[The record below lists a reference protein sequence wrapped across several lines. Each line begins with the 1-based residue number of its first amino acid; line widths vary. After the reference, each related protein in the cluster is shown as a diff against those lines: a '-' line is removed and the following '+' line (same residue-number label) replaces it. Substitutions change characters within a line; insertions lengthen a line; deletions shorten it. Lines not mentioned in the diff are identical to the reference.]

1 MKNMTIA
8 NICKACRGTF
18 FGKKE
23 LFSSNTEIGGVQIDS
38 RKITEGNLF
47 IPMPGER
54 ADGHQ
59 FIESVMEQGALV
71 TLSERELELD
81 VPYILVD
88 SCPQA
93 LKDLA
98 YFYRDQLDCTIVG
111 ITGSV
116 GKTSTKEMIAAVL
129 EQKFVV
135 QKTAGNF
142 NNEIGLPLTIF
153 SITKKHQ
160 VAVVEM
166 GISDFGEMTRL
177 AQIVRP
183 DICVLTNIGYC
194 HLDQL
199 GDRSGVLKAK
209 SECFPFVKEG
219 GSIILNKDDD
229 QLATVKSV
237 PGRKL
242 LWYSI
247 LDEHV
252 TAYGTNVESCGLDG
266 INALFTLTK
275 ENGQGESFPVHIP
288 IPGDHNVMNALAA
301 TVVGRELGLNHS
313 QIQAGIQSVQTIQ
326 GRTNLIR
333 NNEMLIIDDCYNA
346 NPMSM
351 KASIR
356 VLSSLDGRKVAILGD
371 MGELGEDRRAL
382 HYQVGEAV
390 AKGCVNT
397 LIAIGDLAI
406 EMTNALK
413 DQGVTIES
421 YYFKNKQEALPFI
434 TNYVQPGD
442 TILVKASHFMQ
453 FEEIVELLSRKS

>member
-1 MKNMTIA
+1 MTIA
-8 NICKACRGTF
+8 NICKACKGTF
-18 FGKKE
+18 FGSEE
-23 LFSSNTEIGGVQIDS
+23 LLQEKIEITGVQIDS
-38 RKITEGNLF
+38 RKIEAGNLF

-54 ADGHQ
+54 VDGHQ
-59 FIESVMEQGALV
+59 FIKMVMEAGALV
-71 TLSERELELD
+71 TLSEKELDLD
-81 VPYILVD
+81 VPYIMVD

-98 YFYRDQLDCTIVG
+98 SFYRDQLDCTIVG

-129 EQKFVV
+129 GQKFKV

-153 SITKKHQ
+153 SITKEHQ

-177 AQIVRP
+177 AQIARP
-183 DICVLTNIGYC
+183 DLCVLTNIGYC

-219 GSIILNKDDD
+219 GAIILNKDDD
-229 QLATVKSV
+229 QLATVKNV
-237 PGRKL
+237 PGRNL
-242 LWYSI
+242 RWYS
-247 LDEHV
+247 LQDEQV

-266 INALFTLTK
+266 MDALFMLTK
-275 ENGQGESFPVHIP
+275 ENGQSASFPVHIP

-301 TVVGRELGLNHS
+301 SVVGQELGLDQN
-313 QIQAGIQSVQTIQ
+313 QIQAGIQAVQTIQ
-326 GRTNLIR
+326 GRTNLIH
-333 NNEMLIIDDCYNA
+333 NKEMLIIDDCYNA

-351 KASIR
+351 KASIQ
-356 VLSSLDGRKVAILGD
+356 VLSASNGRKVAILGD

-390 AKGCVNT
+390 AKGTVDT
-397 LIAIGDLAI
+397 LIAIGELAI
-406 EMTNALK
+406 EMIHALK
-413 DQGVTIES
+413 DQGVAMES
-421 YYFKNKQEALPFI
+421 YYFENKQEALPFI
-434 TNYVQPGD
+434 SSYVQSGD

-453 FEEIVELLSRKS
+453 FEEIVELLSGK

>member
-8 NICKACRGTF
+8 NICKACKGTF
-18 FGKKE
+18 FGKEE
-23 LFSSNTEIGGVQIDS
+23 LFQEKIEITGVQIDS
-38 RKITEGNLF
+38 RKIEAGNLF

-54 ADGHQ
+54 VDGHQ
-59 FIESVMEQGALV
+59 FIKMVMEAGALV
-71 TLSERELELD
+71 TLSEKELDLD
-81 VPYILVD
+81 VPYIMVD

-98 YFYRDQLDCTIVG
+98 SFYRDQLDCTIVG

-129 EQKFVV
+129 GQKFKV

-153 SITKKHQ
+153 SITKEHQ

-177 AQIVRP
+177 AQIARP

-209 SECFPFVKEG
+209 SECFPFVKENG
-219 GSIILNKDDD
+219 VIILNKDDD
-229 QLATVKSV
+229 MLATVEQV

-242 LWYSI
+242 QWYSV
-247 LDEHV
+247 LDEQATV
-252 TAYGTNVESCGLDG
+252 YGTILKSCGLDG
-266 INALFTLTK
+266 INASFVLNK
-275 ENGQGESFPVHIP
+275 EDGNVESYPVHIP

-301 TVVGRELGLNHS
+301 TAVAYNMGLDQS

-326 GRTNLIR
+326 GRTNLIQ
-333 NNEMLIIDDCYNA
+333 NQDMLIIDDCYNA

-351 KASIR
+351 KASIQ
-356 VLSSLDGRKVAILGD
+356 VLSASNGRKVAILGD

-390 AKGCVNT
+390 AKGTVDT
-397 LIAIGDLAI
+397 LIAIGELAI
-406 EMTNALK
+406 EMIHALK
-413 DQGVTIES
+413 DQGVAMES
-421 YYFKNKQEALPFI
+421 YYFENKQEALPFI
-434 TNYVQPGD
+434 SSYVQSGD

-453 FEEIVELLSRKS
+453 FEEIVELLSGK

>member
-8 NICKACRGTF
+8 NICKACKGTF
-18 FGKKE
+18 FGKEE
-23 LFSSNTEIGGVQIDS
+23 LFCCNIEITGIQIDS
-38 RKITEGNLF
+38 RKIVEGNLF

-59 FIESVMEQGALV
+59 FIEAVMKTGALI
-71 TLSERELELD
+71 TLSERELDLD
-81 VPYILVD
+81 VPYIKVE

-98 YFYRDQLDCTIVG
+98 SFYRDQLDCIIVG

-129 EQKFVV
+129 EQKFKV

-153 SITKKHQ
+153 SITEEHQ

-177 AQIVRP
+177 AQIARP
-183 DICVLTNIGYC
+183 DLCILTNIGYC

-219 GSIILNKDDD
+219 GAIILNKDDD
-229 QLATVKSV
+229 QLATVKNV
-237 PGRKL
+237 PGRNL
-242 LWYSI
+242 RWYS
-247 LDEHV
+247 LQDEQV

-266 INALFTLTK
+266 MDALFTITK
-275 ENGQGESFPVHIP
+275 ENGQSASFPVHIP

-301 TVVGRELGLNHS
+301 SVVGQELGLDQN
-313 QIQAGIQSVQTIQ
+313 QIQAGIQAVQTIQ
-326 GRTNLIR
+326 GRTNLIH
-333 NNEMLIIDDCYNA
+333 NKEMLIIDDCYNA

-371 MGELGEDRRAL
+371 MGELGEDRRLL

-390 AKGCVNT
+390 ARGKVDT
-397 LIAIGDLAI
+397 LIAVGELAL
-406 EMTNALK
+406 EMINALK
-413 DQGVTIES
+413 DQGADIER
-421 YYFKNKQEALPFI
+421 YYFENKQEALPFI
-434 TNYVQPGD
+434 ENYIQPGD

-453 FEEIVELLSRKS
+453 FEEIVELLSGK